1 MNRFLTVVV
10 PHASDEVID
19 NVDKTLRTW
28 DYKREYK
35 RKISPPNI
43 IEYTFGP
50 MPDSSIEMS
59 KTHFRKQFAS
69 IPDEYKSY
77 CNFIV
82 YDEE

>member
-10 PHASDEVID
+10 PHASDEAID
-19 NVDKTLRTW
+19 SVDKTLRTW
-28 DYKREYK
+28 DYKREYR
-35 RKISPPNI
+35 RKIAPPNI

-50 MPDSSIEMS
+50 MPDAAIEMA
-59 KTHFRKQFAS
+59 KAHFRNHFAS
-69 IPDEYKSY
+69 IPDNYKSY